1 MAPAGRGGG
10 HSFLVFSHTRN
21 LLCEARPDGP
31 DAAFARRL
39 QEALGGRWGEF
50 TAASQYLFQG
60 WSCRL
65 AGKYRDLL
73 LDIGTEEMA
82 HVELIST
89 MIARL
94 LSDAPLSVQ
103 EAAAEDNPTLAVVYG
118 GSLAAHAIVAGGAGM
133 PVDSSGVP
141 WSGSYVTVS
150 GNLLA
155 DFQLNVTAE
164 TQSRLQ
170 LARLF
175 HMTDDPGVKQLL
187 RFLIARDTVHLH
199 RWLGAIQQLKDEGLE
214 DMPVPDAFP
223 DTLDASAGPAAAPE
237 LPPADPRLYC
247 TGKDTSC

>member
-1 MAPAGRGGG
+1 M
-10 HSFLVFSHTRN
+10 FSHSRD
-21 LLCEARPDGP
+21 LLVDVRPDGP

-65 AGKYRDLL
+65 PGSYRDLL
-73 LDIGTEEMA
+73 LDIGAEEMA
-82 HVELIST
+82 HVELICT
-89 MIARL
+89 MITRL
-94 LSDAPLSVQ
+94 LADAPLSVQ
-103 EAAAEDNPTLAVVYG
+103 EAAAPDNPTLAVIYG
-118 GSLAAHAIVAGGAGM
+118 GALPAQSIVAGGAAL
-133 PVDSSGVP
+133 PVDSCGLP

-155 DFQLNVTAE
+155 DFQLNVTVE

-175 HMTDDPGVKQLL
+175 QMTDDPGVKQLL
-187 RFLIARDTVHLH
+187 RFLIARDSDHLR
-199 RWLGAIQQLKDEGLE
+199 RWQAAISQLRDEGLE

-223 DTLDASAGPAAAPE
+223 DTPAPAPPPYGSPT
-237 LPPADPRLYC
+237 LPSGDPRLYC
-247 TGKDTSC
+247 TSKDLP